1 MSGDEVTG
9 EALRT
14 ETQPAGAGG
23 GADRPRSP
31 VPAIVAVVAVVMVAL
46 VVLFATSDGDDDPD
60 TSEQVVADTA
70 PALVGTT
77 TSGESFDLAD
87 ERGRWV
93 LVNFFATWCPP
104 CVAEH
109 PELVEF
115 AARDAEHATVVSV
128 SFDEPAPVIEEFF
141 ATNGGDWPVVADSHR
156 IPIDWGVVKL
166 PESFLVSPEG
176 EVVRK
181 VEGGVTAEGIE
192 ALIAEHSA
200 GSGE

>member
-1 MSGDEVTG
+1 MNDDEVDG
-9 EALRT
+9 N
-14 ETQPAGAGG
+14 
-23 GADRPRSP
+23 RPRSP
-31 VPAIVAVVAVVMVAL
+31 VPAIVAVVAVVMAAL
-46 VVLFATSDGDDDPD
+46 VLLFATSGGGDDPD
-60 TSEQVVADTA
+60 TSEQVVSDAA

-77 TSGESFDLAD
+77 TSGETFDLAD
-87 ERGRWV
+87 EQGRWA

-115 AARDAEHATVVSV
+115 AERNADTASVVSV

-141 ATNGGDWPVVADSHR
+141 AANGGDWPVVADPER

-166 PESFLVSPEG
+166 PESFLVSPDG

-181 VEGGVTAEGIE
+181 LEGGVTAEGLE
-192 ALIAEHSA
+192 VLIAEHST